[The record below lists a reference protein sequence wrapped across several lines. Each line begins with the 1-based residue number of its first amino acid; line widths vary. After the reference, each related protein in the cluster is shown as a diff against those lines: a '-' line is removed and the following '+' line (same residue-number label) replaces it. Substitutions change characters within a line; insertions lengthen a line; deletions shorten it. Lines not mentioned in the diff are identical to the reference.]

1 MEKIKLFLYLTD
13 VEYGKR
19 LLRFLSGRK
28 NAGFVPELVTSDEG
42 ISGAPGGAMREAVI
56 LTDEKNERRA
66 VSLAERGQGRVICLS
81 EEPGRRKGKIF
92 QYQKAEGIYRE
103 LLEQMGLTE
112 EAGEACGGEDTEE
125 RGVYFV
131 FAPGVSG
138 GTLLA
143 VLLAQYL
150 GKQGQC
156 LYLSLAALPLY
167 YGEELSGNPDFDRK
181 GTGELLFFVEQADFA
196 EKERSLRQDFGTAH
210 MLAPISHYRDLLD
223 CPPEDWKRFFERLRG
238 ECGYDSIVVEMN
250 QFYEFTPDILEMGT
264 RTLAL
269 WESGL
274 CGRIQRAVFAHY
286 CQIEKREAA
295 KGLEEV
301 ELPPEYP
308 GWVREWTMQPLAEL
322 SENPQKMAFV
332 RELLRRKKEGGE
344 EDVYIIEDVR

>member
-42 ISGAPGGAMREAVI
+42 ISGAPDGAMREAVI

-167 YGEELSGNPDFDRK
+167 YGEENG
-181 GTGELLFFVEQADFA
+181 
-196 EKERSLRQDFGTAH
+196 
-210 MLAPISHYRDLLD
+210 
-223 CPPEDWKRFFERLRG
+223 
-238 ECGYDSIVVEMN
+238 
-250 QFYEFTPDILEMGT
+250 
-264 RTLAL
+264 
-269 WESGL
+269 
-274 CGRIQRAVFAHY
+274 GR
-286 CQIEKREAA
+286 
-295 KGLEEV
+295 
-301 ELPPEYP
+301 
-308 GWVREWTMQPLAEL
+308 
-322 SENPQKMAFV
+322 
-332 RELLRRKKEGGE
+332 
-344 EDVYIIEDVR
+344 